1 MTDSWS
7 SCNSRVCARCEFG
20 GVDQNAFWHRLQFA
34 RVREMRGFA
43 SPEGRICCN
52 SRVCVRCEWR
62 GGRMT
67 IKRYYLVESPEDCP
81 CWSDCYTTPEG
92 VHICRKA
99 HVKCEDSNKFPMLCP
114 LKRVM
119 EWPQNGIV
127 YLVSIY
133 IKIKSV
139 NHVSIVLNQM
149 VGCQQVEPHCING
162 LNTCL
167 IY

>member
-1 MTDSWS
+1 MK
-7 SCNSRVCARCEFG
+7 
-20 GVDQNAFWHRLQFA
+20 
-34 RVREMRGFA
+34 
-43 SPEGRICCN
+43 
-52 SRVCVRCEWR
+52 
-62 GGRMT
+62 
-67 IKRYYLVESPEDCP
+67 IKWYYYLVESPEDCP
-81 CWSDCYTTPEG
+81 CWSDCYTTSEG

-99 HVKCEDSNKFPMLCP
+99 HVKCEDSNKFPKLVLQDVG
-114 LKRVM
+114 LKNDL
-119 EWPQNGIV
+119 QNGIV

-162 LNTCL
+162 LNTYL